1 MPEAERKGDPRA
13 GVGRRGEELA
23 LRWLVRQGCEEVDRN
38 WRCREGEL
46 DLVVRDG
53 DELVFVE
60 VKTRTSTA
68 FGHPAEAVT
77 PRKVARLRRLAAAW
91 LAAHDVRAERVRVDV
106 VAVLAEPGRR
116 ARLEHVRAVG

>member
-1 MPEAERKGDPRA
+1 MLGAERRA
-13 GVGRRGEELA
+13 DVRGVVGRRGEDLA
-23 LRWLVRQGCEEVDRN
+23 LRWLVQHGAREVDRN
-38 WRCREGEL
+38 WRCRDGEL

-77 PRKVARLRRLAAAW
+77 ARKVARLRRLAAAW
-91 LAAHDVRAERVRVDV
+91 LAAHEVRADRVRIDV
-106 VAVLAEPGRR
+106 VAVLSEPGRP
-116 ARLEHVRAVG
+116 ARLEHLRAVG